1 VPACRRYLIL
11 PTHSAGL
18 GKFGSAGL
26 RILGLSAR
34 DAFATPTIKV
44 HEQYEILPKRFP
56 TLG

>member
-1 VPACRRYLIL
+1 MPALPDFTDSLCR
-11 PTHSAGL
+11 AW
-18 GKFGSAGL
+18 KFGSAGL